1 MDCVV
6 TCEIIQKLR
15 VLHAFSKFEPLKLF
29 LSVQCALRFPIV
41 NTIKL
46 ESQNHIKQFNKH
58 KNGSTEEKR
67 RTERAYWGLDRIF
80 GDAAVT
86 ADHLET
92 RDYIT
97 RLRQGISGWYS
108 QGADYEDYGEESAIG
123 NYTHNC
129 YLHYTIQF

>member
-1 MDCVV
+1 MDCH
-6 TCEIIQKLR
+6 LR
-15 VLHAFSKFEPLKLF
+15 VLHAFSKFEQLKLF
-29 LSVQCALRFPIV
+29 LSVQCALNFPIV

-46 ESQNHIKQFNKH
+46 ESQNHLKQINKH
-58 KNGSTEEKR
+58 KSGPPEEKR
-67 RTERAYWGLDRIF
+67 RTKRAYWGLDRIF

-123 NYTHNC
+123 NYTNNC
-129 YLHYTIQF
+129 YLHCTIQF

>member
-1 MDCVV
+1 MLLA
-6 TCEIIQKLR
+6 TFKALNY
-15 VLHAFSKFEPLKLF
+15 FK
-29 LSVQCALRFPIV
+29 SVHSITSIA
-41 NTIKL
+41 NAIKL
-46 ESQNHIKQFNKH
+46 ESQNHLKQFNKH
-58 KNGSTEEKR
+58 KNGSAEEKR
-67 RTERAYWGLDRIF
+67 RTKRAYWGLDRIF

-123 NYTHNC
+123 NYTNTQGRFC
-129 YLHYTIQF
+129 SKNLFQNLQNW